1 MLTITK
7 DNFNAQVLQSDK
19 PVLLDF
25 WATWCGPCR
34 MFAPILAQFAEKH
47 PDQGRQGGCGRRA
60 GAGDG
65 TQDREHP
72 LLGFV
77 PRWEARKDS
86 GRRHAARCAGKLD
99 TIIRRSS

>member
-34 MFAPILAQFAEKH
+34 MFAPILAQFSEKH
-47 PDQGRQGGCGRRA
+47 PEIKV
-60 GAGDG
+60 G
-65 TQDREHP
+65 T

-86 GRRHAARCAGKLD
+86 GRRYAARCAGKLD
-99 TIIRRSS
+99 TIIRRCP